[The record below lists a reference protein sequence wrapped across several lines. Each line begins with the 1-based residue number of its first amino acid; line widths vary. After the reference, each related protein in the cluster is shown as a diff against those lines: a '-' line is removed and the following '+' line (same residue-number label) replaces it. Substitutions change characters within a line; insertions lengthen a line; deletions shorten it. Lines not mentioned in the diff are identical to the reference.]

1 MGSSASTPAPP
12 CPSPILE
19 EAERVRYTEVFEHH
33 ASVKQSIDGIEHR
46 FMSVDDF
53 IAAVA
58 PSKEFYQVEKD
69 RYSILFRV
77 ADRHGRGLIS
87 LEDWYAFESLL
98 TRPDAEFEIA
108 FRVLDENNDG
118 KVSMENIKK
127 IIQSQ
132 DRDAPPLDLNS
143 EWVKL
148 FTGAKSPKKE
158 ISYEEFAQLLKGFQ
172 AERLKQEF
180 KYFDPKQTGT
190 ITPDAFKTIMLH
202 VARHKLSPYV
212 VDSLPTLSELY
223 PGEGISFANV
233 RACHNVI
240 REMDMIERIVRNAA
254 TTTSD
259 GRISKRDFQAAAA
272 ALLRFNVLTPMEV
285 DVVFHLASRG
295 EDAGTDRVKVES
307 FERLFDPTWSATKA
321 VLTPEA
327 PVGTKGLVVAGGAV
341 PSVEIPHTEAVK
353 LSAAMET
360 LKSMYNFALG
370 SVAGAIGATVVYP
383 IDLVKTR
390 MQNQRSKVVGQVLY
404 KNSWDCF
411 QKVIRNEGVM
421 GLYSGLIPQLV
432 GASFELTSGEHY
444 MKTVAPEKAI
454 KLTMNDLVRS
464 KTRDP
469 KTGEIP
475 LWAEI
480 LAGCTAGGSQVLF
493 TNPLEIVKIRLQ
505 VQGEAAKAALDAST
519 PKASAITIVRQLG
532 LLGLYKGV
540 GACLLRDIPF
550 SGIYF
555 PTYAHLKTGL
565 FHEGKDGKKLNALEL
580 LTAGAIAGMP
590 AAYLVTPADVIKTRL
605 QVAARKGET
614 TYSGIGDAFR
624 KILKEEGPRA
634 FFKGGVARIFRSSP
648 QFGVTLAA
656 YEFLHRVLPVDFG
669 DHPKDSAPAAGL
681 PASSVGGSGGEGR
694 VARPL
699 TAEDLRDLGRR
710 NALRVLNDLS
720 PDLYK
725 GLTPP
730 LPRQK

>member
-1 MGSSASTPAPP
+1 MGWFGSSSTTHVAASTRASPAVD
-12 CPSPILE
+12 E
-19 EAERVRYTEVFEHH
+19 TDRVRYKEIFDRH
-33 ASVKQSIDGIEHR
+33 ASVTQSINGADER
-46 FMSVDDF
+46 FMNVEDF
-53 IAAVA
+53 ITATT
-58 PSKEFYQVEKD
+58 PNKEFYQVEKE

-77 ADRHGRGLIS
+77 ADRESRGLIS
-87 LEDWYAFESLL
+87 LEDWYAFEALL
-98 TRPDAEFEIA
+98 NRPDAEFEIA
-108 FRVLDENNDG
+108 FRVLDSNNDG
-118 KVSMENIKK
+118 RVTIENVKRIL
-127 IIQSQ
+127 QSNQ
-132 DRDAPPLDLNS
+132 NNDAVPLDLNTD
-143 EWVKL
+143 WVKL
-148 FTGAKSPKKE
+148 FTGAKSPKNE

-172 AERLKQEF
+172 AEKLKQEF
-180 KYFDPKQTGT
+180 KYFDPNLTGV
-190 ITPDAFKTIMLH
+190 ISPENFKTIMLH
-202 VARHKLSPYV
+202 VARHKLSPFV
-212 VDSLPTLSELY
+212 VESIPTLNDLY
-223 PGEGISFANV
+223 PGEGITFANV
-233 RACHNVI
+233 RAFHNVI

-254 TTTSD
+254 TTTPD
-259 GRISKRDFQAAAA
+259 GRISKQDFQSAAG

-285 DVVFHLASRG
+285 DIVFHLARRG
-295 EDAGTDRVKVES
+295 DQDDSGRVSVEG
-307 FERLFDPTWSATKA
+307 FERLFDPTWSKA
-321 VLTPEA
+321 KVAVMPTPEA
-327 PVGTKGLVVAGGAV
+327 PEATKGITVAGGAV
-341 PSVEIPHTEAVK
+341 PSVEMPHTQAVK

-360 LKSMYNFALG
+360 LKSIYNFALG

-390 MQNQRSKVVGQVLY
+390 MQNQRSKVVGQLLY
-404 KNSWDCF
+404 KNSLDCF

-432 GASFELTSGEHY
+432 G
-444 MKTVAPEKAI
+444 VAPEKAI

-469 KTGEIP
+469 KTGQIP

-480 LAGCTAGGSQVLF
+480 MAGCTAGGSQVLF

-505 VQGEAAKAALDAST
+505 VQGEAAKAALDAAT
-519 PKASAITIVRQLG
+519 PKAGALTIVRQLG

-550 SGIYF
+550 SAIYF

-565 FHEGKDGKKLNALEL
+565 FEEGKNGKKLGALEL

-614 TYSGIGDAFR
+614 TYTGITDAFR
-624 KILKEEGPRA
+624 KILKEEGPKA
-634 FFKGGVARIFRSSP
+634 FFKGGVARVFRSSP

-669 DHPKDSAPAAGL
+669 DRPKDVVAVAGL
-681 PASSVGGSGGEGR
+681 PAQGEGKEK
-694 VARPL
+694 VARQL
-699 TAEDLRDLGRR
+699 TVEDMRDLGRR

-725 GLTPP
+725 GLTPVYV
-730 LPRQK
+730 KKD